1 MKVKKNPTSLKLVG
15 GLPVQKDFAMSNEN
29 HECSTDLNVY
39 YVERQIFLI
48 KIILHTGLY
57 DNLHDG

>member
-15 GLPVQKDFAMSNEN
+15 GLPVQKDFAMSNEI

-39 YVERQIFLI
+39 YVVS
-48 KIILHTGLY
+48 
-57 DNLHDG
+57 